1 MQEIIVGEG
10 EVFSING
17 IKLIRVGSNIARV
30 DITKQNGQETP
41 TIKGVTSK
49 ETIDGEKRSVEIN
62 VPCLNMSAQVNQPT

>member
-10 EVFSING
+10 EIFSING
-17 IKLIRVGSNIARV
+17 VKLIRIGSNIARV
-30 DITKQNGQETP
+30 DITNKAGQETA

-62 VPCLNMSAQVNQPT
+62 VPCLHMSAEVNQPS